1 MNARVWA
8 EMNATIRQKKKNTQK
23 LIKREK
29 NMAKREGSTHRCKK
43 KKTLDVKRSKYL
55 GWQSTWWFCDTD
67 NQVCFFFRPRSIHT
81 EKKKKETN
89 KQKKKKNKDRC
100 V

>member
-29 NMAKREGSTHRCKK
+29 NMAKREGSTHR
-43 KKTLDVKRSKYL
+43 Y
-55 GWQSTWWFCDTD
+55 
-67 NQVCFFFRPRSIHT
+67 
-81 EKKKKETN
+81 
-89 KQKKKKNKDRC
+89 KKKNAGREKKQVPWLAVD
-100 V
+100 VVVL